1 LGPEHDERAHLYLHV
16 SLSRD
21 ECEPDRRWDKANDV
35 WLLAYSSLAMGSLSR
50 ARAYPDGN
58 DTAATPVSFGDDVFL
73 DPDNIARLR
82 RARVL
87 ADKLGVS
94 PGQVALA
101 WVLRHHPRVLAI
113 VGAGSLAS
121 YVDAA
126 ATACAL
132 ELSESERQW
141 LSHGDRA

>member
-1 LGPEHDERAHLYLHV
+1 MRVRTPT
-16 SLSRD
+16 
-21 ECEPDRRWDKANDV
+21 AND
-35 WLLAYSSLAMGSLSR
+35 A
-50 ARAYPDGN
+50 
-58 DTAATPVSFGDDVFL
+58 AATPVSFGDKVFL
-73 DPDNIARLR
+73 DPDNLARLR

-94 PGQVALA
+94 LGQVALA
-101 WVLRHHPRVLAI
+101 RVLRHHPRVLAI
-113 VGAGSLAS
+113 VGARSIAS

-126 ATACAL
+126 RACAL